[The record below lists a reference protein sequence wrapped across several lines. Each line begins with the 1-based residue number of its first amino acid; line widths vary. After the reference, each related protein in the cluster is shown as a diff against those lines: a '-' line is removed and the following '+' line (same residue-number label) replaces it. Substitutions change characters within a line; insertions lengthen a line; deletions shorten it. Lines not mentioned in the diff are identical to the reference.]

1 VLLEENTVELDV
13 LEMDETD
20 VEVSTEKGYNV
31 NCVCDIWAKGKELL
45 MRDDVKNSRKNEH
58 GRYEREKKMMEAIG
72 EYIRNATE
80 SRQDTKLKSE
90 DEDGS
95 DTEAVTIAKQLS
107 SFG

>member
-1 VLLEENTVELDV
+1 
-13 LEMDETD
+13 
-20 VEVSTEKGYNV
+20 
-31 NCVCDIWAKGKELL
+31 
-45 MRDDVKNSRKNEH
+45 
-58 GRYEREKKMMEAIG
+58 MMEAIG

-95 DTEAVTIAKQLS
+95 DTEAVTIVKQLS